1 MSDGYRWKALGARI
15 REARVRAGL
24 TQKRLAELVG
34 VRAHTA
40 WCWEAGRMRPQR
52 ENLVAI
58 AHHTGTSPE
67 QIEGR
72 DAGEA
77 EVLREAERAFRD
89 AIEGLPTEDIA
100 SIRNY
105 IRFLKAEPDRSS
117 LRGGS
122 AASGSRQCSSPRSRA
137 KQNSR

>member
-1 MSDGYRWKALGARI
+1 MSDQGYRWKAMGARI
-15 REARVRAGL
+15 REARGRAGL

-58 AHHTGTSPE
+58 AHHTDTSPE
-67 QIEGR
+67 ALEGR
-72 DAGEA
+72 GAAEA
-77 EVLREAERAFRD
+77 QVLREAELAFRD
-89 AIEGLPTEDIA
+89 AIGGLPMEDIA

-105 IRFLKAEPDRSS
+105 IRFLKAERRRRERG
-117 LRGGS
+117 LR
-122 AASGSRQCSSPRSRA
+122 
-137 KQNSR
+137 

>member
-58 AHHTGTSPE
+58 AHHTGTTPE
-67 QIEGR
+67 QLEG
-72 DAGEA
+72 
-77 EVLREAERAFRD
+77 
-89 AIEGLPTEDIA
+89 
-100 SIRNY
+100 
-105 IRFLKAEPDRSS
+105 
-117 LRGGS
+117 
-122 AASGSRQCSSPRSRA
+122 
-137 KQNSR
+137 

>member
-58 AHHTGTSPE
+58 AHHTGTTPE
-67 QIEGR
+67 QLEGR
-72 DAGEA
+72 GSDEA
-77 EVLREAERAFRD
+77 QLVREAELAFHD
-89 AIEGLPTEDIA
+89 AIEGMPMEDIA

-105 IRFLKAEPDRSS
+105 IRFLKSERRRRERG
-117 LRGGS
+117 LR
-122 AASGSRQCSSPRSRA
+122 
-137 KQNSR
+137 